1 MPPPPPPSRLV
12 SVSSANRQCLVQDSV
27 LNRTAPS
34 NRLSVGSATANPY
47 KMHPRTHTHSLS
59 AGSLNPAHRVTR
71 RKSMSNHAAS
81 MTPAGREAS
90 SSTANSTSP
99 FESGNYPGKKSGS
112 GSIKSGSAHK
122 GAFPASLPS
131 VNAFGQVGYDAKY
144 GSAVADGPPLES
156 LPEVE
161 KGNGKA
167 RTRRASEGS
176 QLRKG
181 EGKRTSGG
189 ELRCE
194 TCGKGYKHSS
204 CLTKHLSVCPSVPH
218 NFTFMTFVHP

>member
-1 MPPPPPPSRLV
+1 
-12 SVSSANRQCLVQDSV
+12 
-27 LNRTAPS
+27 
-34 NRLSVGSATANPY
+34 VGSATANPY
-47 KMHPRTHTHSLS
+47 KMHPRTHQHSLS

-81 MTPAGREAS
+81 ISHPVREPPA
-90 SSTANSTSP
+90 STASP
-99 FESGNYPGKKSGS
+99 FEPGSYSSKKSS
-112 GSIKSGSAHK
+112 SVKSGLGQKS
-122 GAFPASLPS
+122 AFPASLPS
-131 VNAFGQVGYDAKY
+131 GNTFPQASYEAKY
-144 GSAVADGPPLES
+144 SSAVADGPPLQS

-161 KGNGKA
+161 KASGKA

-204 CLTKHLSVCPSVPH
+204 CLTKHLSVSPLFPH
-218 NFTFMTFVHP
+218 NFAFMTFFHP